1 MGPLAEWRRVA
12 REHPTVADALL
23 AAALLAVSLL
33 PVNPP
38 GGPPRAPLTVGA
50 VLLAVLGCAGLVLR
64 RRYPLPV
71 LVLATVTVIAAQLTG
86 LARGPFV
93 IIVAIAAY
101 TVATRTDRRTAAVAG
116 AVSALA
122 VAVAAVATLGVGVLD
137 PAVVV
142 LLLWFGVA
150 VAFGDAVRS
159 RRAYVAV
166 LEERARRAEQTR
178 EEEALRRVAEERL
191 RIAREL
197 HDVVAHHI
205 ALINVQAGVA
215 GHLLRGQPE
224 AAEEALGHVRA
235 ASRTTLEELATLL
248 GVLRGAGESDAPT
261 EPAPSLNRLD
271 ALVEGFSAGQPVR
284 WTVAGQPRP
293 LPTAVDVAAYRI
305 IQESLTNAHKHAPG
319 AAVAVRLRYDADGV
333 TIEVRD
339 DGPPR
344 PDAAVPPDRAVAAGT
359 PTPAADRPGAT
370 SPGAVAPDRGAGA
383 GGGLGLVGMRER
395 AETVGGAFSAGPRT
409 GGGWLVR
416 AELPAPEEAP

>member
-1 MGPLAEWRRVA
+1 MGRLADWRRVA
-12 REHPTVADALL
+12 RTHPTVADALL
-23 AAALLAVSLL
+23 ATVLFAVSLL

-38 GGPPRAPLTVGA
+38 GGPPRDPLSLGA
-50 VLLAVLGCAGLVLR
+50 VLLVLIGCAALAVR

-71 LVLATVTVIAAQLTG
+71 LGATLAAVVLALLGHQ
-86 LARGPFV
+86 ARGPFV
-93 IIVAIAAY
+93 LTVGIAAY
-101 TVATRTDRRTAAVAG
+101 TVATRTDRRTGVAAG
-116 AVSALA
+116 AASALLLG
-122 VAVAAVATLGVGVLD
+122 AAGAATLDVSWYD

-150 VAFGDAVRS
+150 VAVGDAVRS

-178 EEEALRRVAEERL
+178 EEEAGRRVAEERL

-215 GHLLRGQPE
+215 GHLLREQPD
-224 AAEEALGHVRA
+224 AAQEALGHVRS
-235 ASRTTLEELATLL
+235 ASRTVLDELATLL
-248 GVLRGAGESDAPT
+248 GVLRRDDETDAPT

-271 ALVEGFSAGQPVR
+271 ALVEGFSTGQPVR

-293 LPTAVDVAAYRI
+293 LPSAVDVAAYRI

-319 AAVAVRLRYDADGV
+319 AAVAVRLRYDPDGV

-344 PDAAVPPDRAVAAGT
+344 PADAAG
-359 PTPAADRPGAT
+359 PGA
-370 SPGAVAPDRGAGA
+370 
-383 GGGLGLVGMRER
+383 GLGLVGMRER
-395 AETVGGAFSAGPRT
+395 AETVGGAFSAGPRPE
-409 GGGWLVR
+409 GGWLVR
-416 AELPAPEEAP
+416 AELPAPEEEAA

>member
-1 MGPLAEWRRVA
+1 MGRLRQWRRDA
-12 REHPTVADALL
+12 RAHPAVADALL
-23 AAALLAVSLL
+23 AGLFLAVSLL
-33 PVNPP
+33 PVDPP
-38 GGPPRAPLTVGA
+38 GGPARAPLTAGA
-50 VLLAVLGCAGLVLR
+50 VLIAVLGCASLTVR

-71 LVLATVTVIAAQLTG
+71 LAVVTG
-86 LARGPFV
+86 LVVVALLLDVVRGPFV
-93 IIVAIAAY
+93 LIVAFAAY
-101 TVATRTDRRTAAVAG
+101 TVATRTDRRTAWLAG
-116 AVSALA
+116 AAAAGVVASA
-122 VAVAAVATLGVGVLD
+122 AAIRLGVSVLR
-137 PAVVV
+137 PEIVV

-150 VAFGDAVRS
+150 VAGGDAVRS

-215 GHLLRGQPE
+215 GHLLREQPD

-235 ASRTTLEELATLL
+235 AGRTTLAELSTLL
-248 GVLRGAGESDAPT
+248 GVLRGTGADDVPT

-271 ALVEGFSAGQPVR
+271 ALVEGFSTGQPVR

-305 IQESLTNAHKHAPG
+305 IQESLTNAHRHAPG
-319 AAVAVRLRYDADGV
+319 AAVAVRLRYDPVGV

-339 DGPPR
+339 AGAPR
-344 PDAAVPPDRAVAAGT
+344 PDGDTG
-359 PTPAADRPGAT
+359 
-370 SPGAVAPDRGAGA
+370 GAGA
-383 GGGLGLVGMRER
+383 GLGLVGMRER
-395 AETVGGAFSAGPRT
+395 AETVGGTFTAGP
-409 GGGWLVR
+409 GPDGGWLVR
-416 AELPAPEEAP
+416 AELPAPEEEAA

>member
-1 MGPLAEWRRVA
+1 MGRLAQCRRVA
-12 REHPTVADALL
+12 RAHPVVADAV
-23 AAALLAVSLL
+23 LAVVLFVTSLL
-33 PVNPP
+33 PLSPP
-38 GGPPRAPLTVGA
+38 GGPPRAPLTAGA
-50 VLLAVLGCAGLVLR
+50 VLLAAVGCGALTLR
-64 RRYPLPV
+64 RRHPLPV
-71 LVLATVTVIAAQLTG
+71 LAVATVAVVLAQLTG

-93 IIVAIAAY
+93 LVVAIAAY
-101 TVATRTDRRTAAVAG
+101 TVATRTDRRTAAAAG
-116 AVSALA
+116 AASALA
-122 VAVAAVATLGVGVLD
+122 VGVAAVVTLGVPWLD

-215 GHLLRGQPE
+215 GHLLRGQPD

-235 ASRTTLEELATLL
+235 AGRTVLDELATLL
-248 GVLRGAGESDAPT
+248 GVLRGTEESDAPT

-271 ALVEGFSAGQPVR
+271 ALVEGFSSGQPVR

-305 IQESLTNAHKHAPG
+305 IQESLTNAHRHAPG
-319 AAVAVRLRYDADGV
+319 AAVAVRLRYDPDGV

-339 DGPPR
+339 DGTPEPAEADGDVV
-344 PDAAVPPDRAVAAGT
+344 PDGHTGPGT
-359 PTPAADRPGAT
+359 APATGARPGA
-370 SPGAVAPDRGAGA
+370 
-383 GGGLGLVGMRER
+383 GLGLLGMRER
-395 AETVGGAFSAGPRT
+395 AETVGGTFAAGPRP

-416 AELPAPEEAP
+416 AELPAPEEEAE